1 MQQPPR
7 PRKDRRD
14 RIRRRL
20 PTLLVLAVV
29 SRDRAVRRFA
39 LDREAV
45 GCDEL

>member
-7 PRKDRRD
+7 PRKDRCH

-29 SRDRAVRRFA
+29 TRDRAVRRFA